1 MKQKINGWDV
11 LESELKRVSGIE
23 KIVAELFGDGFEIE
37 TIADGTYLLN
47 SDEVEELLQKLDMP
61 QKTRITF
68 LSSIITGRIR
78 YDITV
83 DIESFQKLFHQTV
96 NASEIEIPC
105 LDLGKLKDF
114 IPENENFYQFVSRK
128 ADKFLKMD
136 LPAGSCALKASA
148 NTIPGLPN
156 NCLIIVNPAPNADSM
171 FLAMDAHNNFTLQNI
186 VPANSQWYIPVL
198 QINFASL

>member
-68 LSSIITGRIR
+68 FKFDNHRQDPLRYNSRYRIISKTFPPDSKRFRNRNSLS
-78 YDITV
+78 
-83 DIESFQKLFHQTV
+83 
-96 NASEIEIPC
+96 
-105 LDLGKLKDF
+105 
-114 IPENENFYQFVSRK
+114 
-128 ADKFLKMD
+128 
-136 LPAGSCALKASA
+136 
-148 NTIPGLPN
+148 
-156 NCLIIVNPAPNADSM
+156 
-171 FLAMDAHNNFTLQNI
+171 
-186 VPANSQWYIPVL
+186 
-198 QINFASL
+198 